1 MPRSLSQFAGMLAA
15 AWLGATAHAAE
26 MRVLPIQGGSVVI
39 AITGKIE
46 PEDGKQFATLAAQY
60 PRAIVG
66 FGSPGGAAIAGLQ
79 IGQVIRLRHYPT
91 MVTQDSYCA
100 SACALAW
107 LAGTPRLM
115 QPGAHVGFHAAYIE
129 HNGSKEETGVGNAL
143 VGAYLTNLGL
153 SMDAIVYIE
162 QAHPDE
168 ITWLTAEDA
177 RRHDIS
183 LRILPAAPGNDE
195 LPPHTRPDPAPDHPD
210 RAPATTMART
220 QPEQSHPF
228 SGLSPDL
235 TAPADP
241 DAARSSLPLEVRARS
256 FTHDYF
262 AHWSDDNGEAL
273 AYFGTSYAQEV
284 SFYGKP
290 VDRATLLH
298 GKRDYAERW
307 PVRVYTVRPEGL
319 RVFCSDATQ
328 TCTISGIVDW
338 DCRSTARRAHSVGS
352 ANFSLTAVMAGAHGK
367 VLAET
372 GSVIS
377 RSVD

>member
-1 MPRSLSQFAGMLAA
+1 MPRSFSWVVGALVAT
-15 AWLGATAHAAE
+15 WLGAAANAAE
-26 MRVLPIQGGSVVI
+26 MRVLPIQGGAVVI

-46 PEDGKQFATLAAQY
+46 PEDGKQFSSLAARY

-79 IGQVIRLRHYPT
+79 IGQVIRLRHYAT
-91 MVTQDSYCA
+91 MVTQDAYCA

-129 HNGSKEETGVGNAL
+129 HDGNKEETGVGNAL

-153 SMDAIVYIE
+153 SMDAIIYIE
-162 QAHPDE
+162 QAHPDQ
-168 ITWLTAEDA
+168 ITWLTPEDA

-183 LRILPAAPGNDE
+183 LRILPATPGSDE
-195 LPPHTRPDPAPDHPD
+195 PPSRMRPDRPPT
-210 RAPATTMART
+210 ATPSRT
-220 QPEQSHPF
+220 PPERSHPF
-228 SGLSPDL
+228 SVLSPDL
-235 TAPADP
+235 TVPADP
-241 DAARSSLPLEVRARS
+241 DAGHPSLPLEAQARA
-256 FTHDYF
+256 FVHDYF
-262 AHWSDDNGEAL
+262 AHWSEDNSEAL
-273 AYFGTSYAQEV
+273 AYFGDSYAQEV

-290 VDRATLLH
+290 VDRMTLLH

-307 PVRVYTVRPEGL
+307 PVRVYTVRPDGL
-319 RVFCSDATQ
+319 RVFCNDATQ

-338 DCRSTARRAHSVGS
+338 DCRSAARRAHSTGS
-352 ANFSLTAVMAGAHGK
+352 ANFSLTTVMTGGHGK

-377 RSVD
+377 RSLD

>member
-1 MPRSLSQFAGMLAA
+1 MPHSLSWHVGVMAA
-15 AWLGATAHAAE
+15 IWLGATAHAAE
-26 MRVLPIQGGSVVI
+26 MRVLPIQNGVVVI

-46 PEDGKQFATLAAQY
+46 PEDGKQFAALAARY

-79 IGQVIRLRHYPT
+79 IGQVIRLRHYST

-129 HNGSKEETGVGNAL
+129 HDGSKEETGVGNAL

-153 SMDAIVYIE
+153 SMDAIIYIE

-168 ITWLTAEDA
+168 ITWLTPEDA
-177 RRHDIS
+177 RLHDIS
-183 LRILPAAPGNDE
+183 LRILPATPGDDE
-195 LPPHTRPDPAPDHPD
+195 PPPRTRPDRASPTTVSRTPPD
-210 RAPATTMART
+210 RP
-220 QPEQSHPF
+220 QPF
-228 SGLSPDL
+228 SVLSPDL
-235 TAPADP
+235 TVPADP
-241 DAARSSLPLEVRARS
+241 DAGHSSLPLEARAHA
-256 FTHDYF
+256 FVQEYF
-262 AHWSDDNGEAL
+262 AHWSEDNGEAL
-273 AYFGTSYAQEV
+273 AYFGASYAQEV

-290 VDRATLLH
+290 VDRVTLLH

-307 PVRVYTVRPEGL
+307 PVRVYTVRPDGL
-319 RVFCSDATQ
+319 RVFCNDATQ

-338 DCRSTARRAHSVGS
+338 DCRSAARRAHSVGS
-352 ANFSLTAVMAGAHGK
+352 ANFSLTAVMAGKRGE

-377 RSVD
+377 RSVE